1 MLRLVLLVVAAE
13 TITLEDAL
21 DRAVE
26 AGSAAAASRRAE
38 AADAR
43 ASAAWRAAFLP
54 TLGGEAGYGV
64 RDRDLTLTTPV
75 GAFELGQR
83 DQWSA
88 VARLTVPIVR
98 PGRILAAPAA
108 SAAADAERAQ
118 AEDARQ
124 RRSAEVVDAYYGWL
138 SLSAEA
144 EANTVFIRSLEQRRD
159 AVRAMV
165 EGGRAVEA
173 DLLRVELALDEAT
186 LGGRRIDAG
195 LEATALNLARLV
207 GAPDAV
213 TPIDPRVGARTREA
227 REAWIERAL
236 SARSDVKAT
245 RAAQDALEASK
256 RAVWAEYL
264 PDLEA
269 RGEVII
275 DNAAIYDETV
285 FFRGSVHLVWTP
297 LAALTRPARA
307 SEKDAEARGVA
318 AQLAELERA
327 VVLEVTRA
335 WRELEI
341 AHEAQAIAERG
352 LVQAQVVVKNER
364 LRFDEGRVTTADL
377 LEAEALARNR
387 SAAAARATWSVRQ
400 AEAHLALAAG
410 TLTTQ
415 TVRGDADR
423 QGGKR

>member
-1 MLRLVLLVVAAE
+1 MLSIVLLVGVAAPV
-13 TITLEDAL
+13 TLSLEEAL
-21 DRAVE
+21 VRAE
-26 AGSAAAASRRAE
+26 ATGGAAAADARAD

-43 ASAAWRAAFLP
+43 ASTAWRAAFLP

-88 VARLTVPIVR
+88 VARLTVPVVR
-98 PGRILAAPAA
+98 PARILAIPAA
-108 SAAADAERAQ
+108 SAAADGVRAQ
-118 AEDARQ
+118 AERAKQ
-124 RRSAEVVDAYYGWL
+124 ERRAEVVDAYFDWW
-138 SLSAEA
+138 SLTAEA
-144 EANTVFIRSLEQRRD
+144 EANAAFIRSLEERRS

-207 GAPDAV
+207 GAPEAV
-213 TPIDPRVGARTREA
+213 VPAAIEVVASEPKTRDVWINEALAARPDVKAARAA
-227 REAWIERAL
+227 REALAKSE
-236 SARSDVKAT
+236 
-245 RAAQDALEASK
+245 

-269 RGEVII
+269 RGEMVV

-285 FFRGSVHLVWTP
+285 FFRGSVNLVWTP
-297 LAALTRPARA
+297 LAGFTRPARA
-307 SEKDAEARGVA
+307 SEKDAEGRAVE

-327 VVLEVTRA
+327 VALEVTRA
-335 WRELEI
+335 WRDLEI
-341 AHEAQAIAERG
+341 AEEAKTIAERG
-352 LVQAQVVVKNER
+352 LDQARVVVKNER
-364 LRFDEGRVTTADL
+364 LRFEEGRVTTADL

-387 SAAAARATWSVRQ
+387 SAVAARAAWAVRQ
-400 AEAHLALAAG
+400 AEAHLSLAAG
-410 TLTTQ
+410 TLTH
-415 TVRGDADR
+415 
-423 QGGKR
+423 